1 MEVPMRR
8 VRVRLRLSSV
18 VIDRRGQLHI
28 TLPATPV
35 DTLEPATAILPP
47 VETLEPEAVVTY
59 DRQQDKKT
67 DYYLAKT
74 EMAALMDGTSLP
86 DEAQKLVLSFFR
98 FDVEK
103 RRGDPSRSSLLMSV
117 EPREPP
123 RAVAWDTPLL
133 WAIEGA
139 TRQLHGA
146 ELPSVDVFDS
156 MGEVEARGLQ
166 ALMSCRQSYG
176 SAPLAATVLRAASKS
191 QKAFEEFK
199 TLLGQVMKRATK
211 KNTSRGYGRKKDEAM
226 EQYWLRIGEIPV
238 AIQDP
243 RLRQLR
249 KAIDSIR
256 ACSSVGRQGEG
267 RPWVRDNRDWF
278 VENDCPYAP
287 PRMTPDA
294 DELDWIGRCYKD
306 DYGVWCIKKVEFS
319 QQDKELAVYA
329 YPADEEPPEDDD
341 ELERE
346 LLEPFKEA
354 LDDGDNVWV
363 ESRAPVA

>member
-1 MEVPMRR
+1 MPAEVSGHRGR
-8 VRVRLRLSSV
+8 EG
-18 VIDRRGQLHI
+18 RRGGDVYVRRAAAA
-28 TLPATPV
+28 PVGTPIKAS
-35 DTLEPATAILPP
+35 DLEIGDLVNA
-47 VETLEPEAVVTY
+47 EPEAIFP
-59 DRQQDKKT
+59 
-67 DYYLAKT
+67 T
-74 EMAALMDGTSLP
+74 EENGYP
-86 DEAQKLVLSFFR
+86 E
-98 FDVEK
+98 
-103 RRGDPSRSSLLMSV
+103 
-117 EPREPP
+117 
-123 RAVAWDTPLL
+123 
-133 WAIEGA
+133 
-139 TRQLHGA
+139 LHGA

-329 YPADEEPPEDDD
+329 YPADEEPPED
-341 ELERE
+341 
-346 LLEPFKEA
+346 EPHENRK
-354 LDDGDNVWV
+354 
-363 ESRAPVA
+363 